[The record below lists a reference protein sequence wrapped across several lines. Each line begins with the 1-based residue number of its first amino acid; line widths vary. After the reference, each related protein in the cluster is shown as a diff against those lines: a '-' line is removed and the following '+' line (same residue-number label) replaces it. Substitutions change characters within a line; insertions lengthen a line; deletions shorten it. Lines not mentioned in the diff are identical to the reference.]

1 MPHNSDPRR
10 TRVAVVGRFAAEASC
25 VSAFIFEEV
34 AVVSE
39 ELKEQRRI
47 KEKRLV

>member
-1 MPHNSDPRR
+1 MPRNSDPRR
-10 TRVAVVGRFAAEASC
+10 TRVAVLGRFAAEQA
-25 VSAFIFEEV
+25 VFLLFFFEEV